1 MVPWKIFQ
9 KENNMPPEDPY
20 YIISRSDGITLD
32 PEALFFVLRLDFNP
46 AARKAVLCYAEG
58 IEQEFPDMA
67 ESIRDY
73 VKRIEDFEKKIKH

>member
-1 MVPWKIFQ
+1 MQ
-9 KENNMPPEDPY
+9 TQTNY
-20 YIISRSDGITLD
+20 YYTIARSDGQPID
-32 PEALFFVLRLDFNP
+32 PESLFFVLRLDFNP